1 MRNELQIKGIQI
13 FSYKKMT
20 VVAITLLVLKNSF
33 LLSLHF
39 EVAINVI
46 GNEHELTAAWLAQLR
61 ERRTAERKV
70 AGSNQQGL

>member
-20 VVAITLLVLKNSF
+20 VVAITLLVKNSF